1 MLSNIL
7 DNILTLIVILCT
19 LIGFIFYIGLAYYL
33 AISYQAYF
41 FVVVGIGLMYLGIY
55 RKWFKVVELKT

>member
-1 MLSNIL
+1 MFTNIL

-19 LIGFIFYIGLAYYL
+19 LLGFILYIGLAYYL
-33 AISYQAYF
+33 AITYQAYF

-55 RKWFKVVELKT
+55 RK